1 MKQLTILIAITLI
14 LNSWPCPAQVRVPSF
29 TEVVD
34 FRADPLPSPLTKHFK
49 DFKISR
55 EDLQTI
61 MQTYRVVPKER
72 WFRDYHHVA
81 FGDRTGTITL
91 RDHTVIH
98 WLVRPGGLACITF
111 PDKAQIYLAAVSGL
125 SEAEV
130 RQLATKYRDQWLVT
144 TQPEEAVWL
153 AQGRL
158 VSVRQ
163 LSNGWHVVF
172 ETKTGNHPSTPEG
185 LHIYYL
191 HIYLKASGELDRIVR
206 GPDILS

>member
-34 FRADPLPSPLTKHFK
+34 FRADMLPSPPTKHFK
-49 DFKISR
+49 DFKICR
-55 EDLQTI
+55 EELKNI
-61 MQTYRVVPKER
+61 METYRVVSQEQWLR
-72 WFRDYHHVA
+72 CYHHVA
-81 FGDRTGTITL
+81 LGDRTGTITL
-91 RDHTVIH
+91 RDDTVIH
-98 WLVRPGGLACITF
+98 WLVRPGGLACLTF
-111 PDKAQIYLAAVSGL
+111 PDKAQIYLAASYGL

-130 RQLATKYRDQWLVT
+130 RQLATKYRDQWLAT
-144 TQPEEAVWL
+144 TQPEAALWL
-153 AQGRL
+153 AQGHI
-158 VSVRQ
+158 VSVKH

-191 HIYLKASGELDRIVR
+191 HIYLKASGELDRIVQ